1 MSVKS
6 VNTITEEKNVRIL
19 AELFRVSNDT
29 RKSGLNNNDCIIGP
43 SGSGKTGGYVIPNL
57 MQAESSVVVAD
68 TKGNLHR
75 KLAGALKSK
84 GFRVHVIDFTSPEK
98 SGGYNP
104 LNYIGTNP
112 KTFRYSEKDIMSI
125 STVLCPTKVLKDPF
139 WEEAARNV
147 IACLISFVMD
157 AFPPKEQNLCSVVKV
172 FRLLCRQYGE
182 QKQPVA
188 NIPFMEEWLIGHPES
203 LAAKKYL
210 SFRHCMSADRTWNC
224 IQQFVSNA
232 LEPFALEDTE
242 EMLKCTDSFRIERL
256 GERKTVLFL
265 NVSDTDRAQD
275 TLVNLFYTQALSV
288 LCREADRSPESRLN
302 VPVRLILDDFATN
315 AIIPDFDKLISV
327 IRSRE
332 ISVSI
337 ILQSLTQ
344 LDGMYGHSKAMTIIN
359 NCDHLLYLGGTDL
372 GTVDYISR
380 RVNLSAE
387 TIMSLPLDKVYVLE
401 RGRKGLCT
409 DKFKPYSV
417 DIPIIEEEPDYPEDE
432 EDKNED
438 DFFI

>member
-1 MSVKS
+1 M
-6 VNTITEEKNVRIL
+6 NTMTEESNVRIL
-19 AELFRVSNDT
+19 AERFRVSNDT
-29 RKSGLNNNDCIIGP
+29 RESGLNNNDCIIGP

-57 MQAESSVVVAD
+57 LQANGSVVVAD
-68 TKGNLHR
+68 TKGNLYR
-75 KLAGALKSK
+75 KLSAALRSK
-84 GFRVHVIDFTSPEK
+84 GYYVHVLDFNNPRQ

-104 LNYIGTNP
+104 LDYISLHFATN
-112 KTFRYSEKDIMSI
+112 KYSEKDIMSI
-125 STVLCPTKVLKDPF
+125 ATVLCPTKVVKDPF
-139 WEEAARNV
+139 WEESARNV
-147 IACLISFVMD
+147 IACLVSFVMD
-157 AFPPKEQNLCSVVKV
+157 AFPPKERNLCSVVKV
-172 FRLLCRQYGE
+172 FRMLCRQYGE
-182 QKQPVA
+182 QNQPVSH
-188 NIPFMEEWLIGHPES
+188 IPFMEEWLTGHPES

-210 SFRHCMSADRTWNC
+210 SFRHCLSAERTWAC

-232 LEPFALEDTE
+232 LEPFALEDTRH
-242 EMLKCTDSFRIERL
+242 MLQCSDSFRIEQL

-275 TLVNLFYTQALSV
+275 TLVNLFYTQALAA
-288 LCREADRSPESRLN
+288 LCKAADNNPESRLH

-315 AIIPDFDKLISV
+315 ALIPDFDNLISV

-344 LDGMYGHSKAMTIIN
+344 LDGMYGHAKAMTIIN
-359 NCDHLLYLGGTDL
+359 NCDHILYLGGTDL

-380 RVNLSAE
+380 RVNLSTE

-409 DKFKPYSV
+409 DKFKPYSME
-417 DIPIIEEEPDYPEDE
+417 IPNPED
-432 EDKNED
+432 DQWFGDED
-438 DFFI
+438 DEFDDCDF